1 MWASCLRFAVHAG
14 LADRVT
20 QRGSFLLAMYQ
31 PCTSLYGGA
40 GPACYDVCA
49 VDAAAA
55 FTWYVG

>member
-1 MWASCLRFAVHAG
+1 VHAG